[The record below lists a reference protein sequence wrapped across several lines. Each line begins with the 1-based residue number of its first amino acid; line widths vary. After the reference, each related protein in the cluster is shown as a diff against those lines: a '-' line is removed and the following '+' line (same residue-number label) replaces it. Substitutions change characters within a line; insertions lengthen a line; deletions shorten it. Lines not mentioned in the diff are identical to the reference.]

1 MAYKKWTASAQQ
13 LKPDPRYASKLA
25 SKFIN
30 CLMLDG
36 KKSIAQRMFYQALDI
51 ISQKIKDASPLEVF
65 EAAIANAKPSIEVR
79 SRRVGG
85 SNYQVPMQIQSK
97 RQQALAFRW
106 IIQAVRSK
114 SGRSTATYLADELS
128 AAYRKEGAAIT
139 SRENMHRMAEANR
152 AFAHFAWR

>member
-1 MAYKKWTASAQQ
+1 MAYKKWTASAAQ

-30 CLMLDG
+30 CLMFGG
-36 KKSIAQRMFYQALDI
+36 KKSIAQRMFYEALDI
-51 ISQKIKDASPLEVF
+51 IAQRVKDATPLEVF
-65 EAAIANAKPSIEVR
+65 EAAIANTKPSIEVR

-114 SGRSTATYLADELS
+114 SGRSTASYLADELT
-128 AAYRKEGAAIT
+128 AAYKKEGAAIT